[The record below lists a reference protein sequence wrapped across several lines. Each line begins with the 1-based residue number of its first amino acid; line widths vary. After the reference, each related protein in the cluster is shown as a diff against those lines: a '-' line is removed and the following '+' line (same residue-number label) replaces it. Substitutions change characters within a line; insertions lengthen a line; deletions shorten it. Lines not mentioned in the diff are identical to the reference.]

1 MISNPVASE
10 LLPKAR
16 TRQCRFPTINR
27 GRETALPCPLY
38 HSGATGID
46 MNGQDTRSTTHKFC
60 ATTHKIY
67 CGLDRFPVSE
77 IISDLG
83 KKF

>member
-1 MISNPVASE
+1 MKLHRMEGLEISLAKELFYAASQKNGMNFYQQIISNPVASE

-27 GRETALPCPLY
+27 GSPRALPCPLY

-46 MNGQDTRSTTHKFC
+46 ITR
-60 ATTHKIY
+60 
-67 CGLDRFPVSE
+67 R
-77 IISDLG
+77 
-83 KKF
+83 